1 MEKVFVSGSRAVK
14 ELPGAARASLD
25 RIMRLGFLVLVGD
38 CYGVD
43 TLVQEYLK
51 AQGYERVRVYHIG
64 AKPRHCL
71 GFPPVRVEGARQSA
85 KDRAMAAQADY
96 GLAIWDGRSP
106 GTKANIRRVKRTRV
120 IRV

>member
-1 MEKVFVSGSRAVK
+1 MEKVFVSGSRTIK
-14 ELPGAARASLD
+14 ELPEAARVSLD

-51 AQGYERVRVYHIG
+51 AQGYERVHVYHIG

-71 GFPPVRVEGARQSA
+71 GFPSVRVEGARQGD
-85 KDRAMAAQADY
+85 KDQAMAVQADY
-96 GLAIWDGRSP
+96 GLAIWDGGSP
-106 GTKANIRRVKRTRV
+106 GTRANIRRVKRTRI